1 MRPAFLATQ
10 CSGLLPSQEMKLTA
24 ESVSVSIMFN
34 TQRPMGRDIVMKA
47 VSQYYFIRINET
59 TDPAII
65 N

>member
-47 VSQYYFIRINET
+47 VSQYF
-59 TDPAII
+59 
-65 N
+65 